1 MQNHPQIPSQ
11 EDTLIYDVI
20 IAGAGP
26 VGLFLACELRLAK
39 LSVLVL
45 EQLEDPHSPL
55 KRLPFGMRGLW
66 GPSVEAFYRRGLLE
80 QLASPR
86 GTDERA
92 AGLPRPGT
100 TAPAAQQRGPAGHFA
115 GIQFDYANI
124 DSSRWTY
131 RLPGPADTQLGAEME
146 LLERVLAAHALAI
159 GVEIARGHGVEG
171 FEPARDEAEEIS
183 VRAGGKRFVGRWL
196 VGCDGGRSTVR
207 KQGGFDFAGSEP
219 EFTGYSVQ
227 VELADPASLPM
238 GRHFTPT
245 GMYTQWQPGVIA
257 LVDFDGGA
265 FHRAQPIT
273 REHVQAVLRRVSC
286 TDVTLEALHVAA
298 TWTDR
303 AQQATTYRKG
313 RVLLAGDA
321 AHVHSPLGGQ
331 GLNLGLGDAMN
342 LGWKLAATVRG
353 DAPASLLDSYTTERH
368 PIGARVLDWSR
379 AQVALMR
386 PASRAL
392 EAVVRDLI
400 GTRDGAT
407 YFAERVWGVSLRY
420 DLGEQ
425 HPLVGRSSPDFEL
438 EDGTRLG
445 TLLRAGNGVLLD
457 FGRQPSLQA
466 LEGRWGDRVQ
476 YVAGAAKDRLGLS
489 ALLVRPDGF
498 VAWASDTTPD
508 PEEVTRAAARWFA
521 TVRQPPGR

>member
-1 MQNHPQIPSQ
+1 MKD
-11 EDTLIYDVI
+11 EVVDVI

-45 EQLEDPHSPL
+45 EQAKDPHSPL

-66 GPSVEAFYRRGLLE
+66 GPSIEAFYRRGLLE
-80 QLASPR
+80 QIASQPLAN
-86 GTDERA
+86 G
-92 AGLPRPGT
+92 GPGQPKPGSM
-100 TAPAAQQRGPAGHFA
+100 ASGARGPAGHFA
-115 GIQFDYANI
+115 GIQFDHSNI

-131 RLPGPADTQLGAEME
+131 RLPGPAETQLGADME
-146 LLERVLAAHALAI
+146 HIERVLAAHALSV
-159 GVEIARGHGVEG
+159 GVEIQRGHGVES
-171 FEPARDEAEEIS
+171 FETSNEE
-183 VRAGGKRFVGRWL
+183 VTVHAGEQRFRARWL

-207 KQGGFDFAGSEP
+207 KQAGFEFVGTEP

-227 VELADPASLPM
+227 VEITDPTVLPL
-238 GRHFTPT
+238 GRHYTEG
-245 GMYTQWQPGVIA
+245 GMYTQWQPGVIGMA
-257 LVDFDGGA
+257 DFDGGA
-265 FHRAQPIT
+265 FHRVKPIT
-273 REHVQAVLRRVSC
+273 CEHVQEVLRRVSC
-286 TDVTLEALHVAA
+286 TDVTLKGLSLAS

-303 AQQATTYRKG
+303 SKQATTYRRG

-353 DAPASLLDSYTTERH
+353 DAPDGLLDTYSAERH
-368 PIGARVLDWSR
+368 PIGARILDWTR

-386 PASRAL
+386 PSSRAL
-392 EAVVRDLI
+392 AAVVRDLI

-420 DLGEQ
+420 DLGDQ
-425 HPLVGRSSPDFEL
+425 HPLVGRSCPDFEL
-438 EDGTRLG
+438 EAGTKVG
-445 TLLRAGNGVLLD
+445 ALLRDGNGLLLD
-457 FGRQPSLQA
+457 FGTSLKA
-466 LEGRWGDRVQ
+466 LDGRWGDRVS
-476 YVAGAAKDRLGLS
+476 YVAGDAKDRLGLS

-498 VAWASDTTPD
+498 VAWASDATPVS
-508 PEEVTRAAARWFA
+508 EEVTRAAARWFKS
-521 TVRQPPGR
+521 